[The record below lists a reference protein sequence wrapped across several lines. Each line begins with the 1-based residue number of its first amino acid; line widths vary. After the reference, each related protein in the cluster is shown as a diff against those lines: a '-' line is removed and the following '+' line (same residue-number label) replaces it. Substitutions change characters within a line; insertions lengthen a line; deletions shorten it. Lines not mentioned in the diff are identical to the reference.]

1 MEVRFPSRAGER
13 NVSFAGDRGPFL
25 IQPPLGKNP
34 RYSDLHLESLNG
46 EITIIYSCSSKIFEC
61 HADIN

>member
-1 MEVRFPSRAGER
+1 MFPS
-13 NVSFAGDRGPFL
+13 AGDVGPFL
-25 IQPPLGKNP
+25 IQLPLGKSP

-46 EITIIYSCSSKIFEC
+46 EIIITCSCSCKSLEC